1 LVGVDVPP
9 LGRLPVNVLGASA
22 FLILGFAEPAFWFLG
37 MAVEAGILTTLAFN
51 PRFQKYV
58 DGQSLQ
64 LTQEDAEQKRQSLVN
79 VLDPQARKRLSAL
92 SEKCAQV
99 LNVYSTQQTEGYIV
113 ESNEQ
118 ALKTL
123 QWVYLKLLVARHHL
137 ETPAS
142 HAPED
147 VLEAKVKELERD
159 LQDPSETDTLRQS
172 KSATVEILKKRL
184 ANLRRRE
191 QTQEEIESDLTRIE
205 NQVDLILE
213 NVTIQ
218 GKPTTISTDIELAS
232 DLLGGSV
239 FGEDESAVS
248 ALEHVYVPH
257 KGSAQKETA

>member
-1 LVGVDVPP
+1 
-9 LGRLPVNVLGASA
+9 
-22 FLILGFAEPAFWFLG
+22 
-37 MAVEAGILTTLAFN
+37 MAVEAGFLPRLRFN

-172 KSATVEILKKRL
+172 KKR
-184 ANLRRRE
+184 
-191 QTQEEIESDLTRIE
+191 D
-205 NQVDLILE
+205 
-213 NVTIQ
+213 
-218 GKPTTISTDIELAS
+218 G
-232 DLLGGSV
+232 
-239 FGEDESAVS
+239 
-248 ALEHVYVPH
+248 
-257 KGSAQKETA
+257 